1 MKTFYQLALSL
12 CLLHISPIAEAQL
25 LKKLKDKTNE
35 QINKVTG
42 VKSDET
48 TTTTA
53 SGQNTGNSSSTG
65 LTSDQ
70 LKDVEST
77 MIYQLA
83 EGERIDYRE
92 SRIMI
97 GAGNKISGL
106 VIVDKSGARYV
117 VENGIKKGPFPAKSV
132 PLDFLKKNQDDENQS
147 PEGYDSN
154 EMLNVYQ
161 NYVKS
166 DDDKNYILFNGKKS
180 VPFSL
185 LEAMKV
191 NPQKTK
197 YIALISNDISDE
209 QKEKYLINQDGKKV
223 LISKSAQL
231 TGQMVV
237 SPTFNDAAFWGMD
250 IGNSYAEGTIK
261 TVFATLNGTT
271 QIISP
276 QLNSV
281 WYDPNGHLI
290 TVNDKAIFLNG
301 KEIKENSTSI
311 SSSWKDI
318 WINEKGTAWV
328 ALINNKLIFSS
339 GEAIEDGFNIKSVN
353 QNGKTIINWIAVSK
367 QSHAI
372 ISYSKSI

>member
-1 MKTFYQLALSL
+1 
-12 CLLHISPIAEAQL
+12 
-25 LKKLKDKTNE
+25 
-35 QINKVTG
+35 
-42 VKSDET
+42 
-48 TTTTA
+48 
-53 SGQNTGNSSSTG
+53 
-65 LTSDQ
+65 
-70 LKDVEST
+70 
-77 MIYQLA
+77 
-83 EGERIDYRE
+83 
-92 SRIMI
+92 
-97 GAGNKISGL
+97 
-106 VIVDKSGARYV
+106 
-117 VENGIKKGPFPAKSV
+117 
-132 PLDFLKKNQDDENQS
+132 
-147 PEGYDSN
+147 
-154 EMLNVYQ
+154 
-161 NYVKS
+161 
-166 DDDKNYILFNGKKS
+166 
-180 VPFSL
+180 
-185 LEAMKV
+185 MKV